1 MTAICKLGLFH
12 CTKTMKYISI
22 GPAVIKLVMFSRK
35 LAPWL
40 YFVGNTIK
48 FDVIAG
54 DNTATTLKVESSR

>member
-1 MTAICKLGLFH
+1 MTEICKLGLFH
-12 CTKTMKYISI
+12 STKTMKNISI